1 MQQVEAQHGVGG
13 VAGAPAPATPVRFV
27 QGLCQRFAGLGE
39 VVQYD
44 PEEVVTTP
52 GACRS
57 SPCIILLRRAT
68 GDFLSLVDAEA
79 VGATNS
85 GGFILTGTIVPN
97 LYLKYKLEVSIS
109 G

>member
-1 MQQVEAQHGVGG
+1 M
-13 VAGAPAPATPVRFV
+13 PVRFV
-27 QGLCQRFAGLGE
+27 QGLCQKFAGLGE

-44 PEEVVTTP
+44 PEEVVTAP
-52 GACRS
+52 GGRGGACRS

-68 GDFLSLVDAEA
+68 GEFLSLVDAEA

-85 GGFILTGTIVPN
+85 DGFILTGTIVPS
-97 LYLKYKLEVSIS
+97 LYLKYKLEVSFS